1 MSEVVSFEK
10 NSHELAIA
18 VKTGK
23 RELVTAVEVQKWL
36 NSVSSGT
43 LLFNSV
49 VDSTHAQN
57 ALTNAK
63 TNDIWV
69 YPLATGI
76 FGAIP
81 GMCTGMVTDSNSL
94 LPVIGLGI
102 GGMATAIP
110 VFFANLKFAKNSRI
124 LVNKMQS
131 VQAQGLQAW
140 LKSRYGILVTAP
152 VLSAI
157 ANTLLVGITPRF
169 TDTKNQRWIIKYS
182 NNDSGWFVE
191 SEGTIIAAEAETVEA
206 TIVEIELPGESG
218 VIFGN
223 IESRLSMLKN
233 YSFAAEISHNL
244 LRIKED
250 VRQAVVSF
258 RKLEALG
265 EGESG
270 ESQLARVLSALN
282 DELFVIIQ
290 QEAADVRNDLT
301 VQGNYVLSR
310 HLETGVH
317 SAIRLEGRKAVD
329 DTLDV
334 ALSKKD

>member
-1 MSEVVSFEK
+1 MSEVVPFEK
-10 NSHELAIA
+10 NSHDLAIA

-49 VDSTHAQN
+49 MDSAQAQK
-57 ALTNAK
+57 ALTDAK
-63 TNDIWV
+63 TSDIWV
-69 YPLATGI
+69 FPLATGI

-81 GMCTGMVTDSNSL
+81 GMGAGLVTDSQSL

-102 GGMATAIP
+102 GGMIGSIP
-110 VFFANLKFAKNSRI
+110 FFLANLKFAKNSRI

-140 LKSRYGILVTAP
+140 LKSRYGILVTVP

-157 ANTLLVGITPRF
+157 ANTLLVGSAPRF

-191 SEGTIIAAEAETVEA
+191 PEGTIIAAEAETVEA

-218 VIFGN
+218 VIFGT

-250 VRQAVVSF
+250 ARQAVVSF

-282 DELFVIIQ
+282 DELFAIIQ

-329 DTLDV
+329 DTLDAV
-334 ALSKKD
+334 LSEKE